1 MNQAR
6 IWLVVKPTVGLPLFL
21 GTVLVISLLIHYAVL
36 SHTTW
41 MGAFFQ
47 GNAKAHAVAMAPA
60 EPAAVTVASAQ

>member
-21 GTVLVISLLIHYAVL
+21 GTVLTIALLVHYAIL

-41 MGAFFQ
+41 FGAYWQ
-47 GNAKAHAVAMAPA
+47 GSAKAKTVAMAPA
-60 EPAAVTVASAQ
+60 APAAATVASAQ